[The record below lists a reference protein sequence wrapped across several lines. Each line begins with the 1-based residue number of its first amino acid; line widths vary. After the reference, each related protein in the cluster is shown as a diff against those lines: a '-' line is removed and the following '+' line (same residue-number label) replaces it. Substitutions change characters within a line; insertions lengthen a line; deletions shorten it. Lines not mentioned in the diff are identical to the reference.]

1 MSDFQKQTVQW
12 FPGHMAKT
20 RRQIKESLP
29 LVDAVTELLDA
40 RVPLSSRNP
49 ELNELIASKPHIVLL
64 NKCDMAD
71 EAATRRWKAWFGRQG
86 SPALA
91 VDCRSGRGLNDYGD
105 TVRELLRD
113 KIQSN
118 LEKGMAGRALRMM
131 VVGIPNTGKSSFIN
145 RMAGRSRAKV
155 ADRPGVTRQNQWFAI
170 GGGIELLDTPGVLWP
185 KFDDPEVGN
194 RLAFIG
200 SVKDE
205 VMDVEN
211 KPKIGCV
218 VMAAGNARRF
228 GENKLAAQL
237 RGRSLILRA
246 LEAVPA
252 EKFDKVVVV
261 TQYPEVMRLAGEF
274 HFAAI
279 HNPHPDYG
287 ISHTIELGLTALRD
301 CDGVLFQVSD
311 QPLLRR
317 ESVAELVDRWRTRP
331 EKIVALGHGGVRGNP
346 CLFPA
351 RFFPELLELREDHGG
366 NTVIRRHE
374 ADLLLLDVPAE
385 ELRDVDTA
393 QALEELKAEEQV

>member
-49 ELNELIASKPHIVLL
+49 ELNELIANKPHIVLL

-71 EAATRRWKAWFGRQG
+71 EAASRRWKAWFDGRG
-86 SPALA
+86 TPALA
-91 VDCRSGRGLNDYGD
+91 VDCRSGRGLNAYGE
-105 TVRELLRD
+105 TVRKLLQD

-118 LEKGMAGRALRMM
+118 IEKGMPGRALRMM

-205 VMDVEN
+205 VVDVETLAVRLLAVLGAQYRDRLCDRY
-211 KPKIGCV
+211 KLDE
-218 VMAAGNARRF
+218 AA
-228 GENKLAAQL
+228 AAEC
-237 RGRSLILRA
+237 G
-246 LEAVPA
+246 P
-252 EKFDKVVVV
+252 
-261 TQYPEVMRLAGEF
+261 Y
-274 HFAAI
+274 
-279 HNPHPDYG
+279 
-287 ISHTIELGLTALRD
+287 
-301 CDGVLFQVSD
+301 
-311 QPLLRR
+311 
-317 ESVAELVDRWRTRP
+317 
-331 EKIVALGHGGVRGNP
+331 
-346 CLFPA
+346 
-351 RFFPELLELREDHGG
+351 ELLELIGRKRGMLVRGG
-366 NTVIRRHE
+366 EIDTER
-374 ADLLLLDVPAE
+374 ASAMLLDEYRAGR
-385 ELRDVDTA
+385 LGRIT
-393 QALEELKAEEQV
+393 LEFPPGA

>member
-20 RRQIKESLP
+20 RRQIQASLP

-49 ELNELIASKPHIVLL
+49 ELNELIAGKPHIVLL

-71 EAATRRWKAWFGRQG
+71 EAASRRWKAWFERQRT
-86 SPALA
+86 PALA
-91 VDCRSGRGLNDYGD
+91 VDCRSGRGLNAYGE
-105 TVRELLRD
+105 TVRELLQD

-118 LEKGMAGRALRMM
+118 IEKGMAGRALRVM

-205 VMDVEN
+205 VLDVETLA
-211 KPKIGCV
+211 V
-218 VMAAGNARRF
+218 RLLAV
-228 GENKLAAQL
+228 LAAQYRDRL
-237 RGRSLILRA
+237 CERYKLDADEAASLA
-246 LEAVPA
+246 P
-252 EKFDKVVVV
+252 
-261 TQYPEVMRLAGEF
+261 Y
-274 HFAAI
+274 
-279 HNPHPDYG
+279 
-287 ISHTIELGLTALRD
+287 
-301 CDGVLFQVSD
+301 
-311 QPLLRR
+311 
-317 ESVAELVDRWRTRP
+317 
-331 EKIVALGHGGVRGNP
+331 
-346 CLFPA
+346 
-351 RFFPELLELREDHGG
+351 ELLELIGRRRGMLMRGG
-366 NTVIRRHE
+366 EIDTER
-374 ADLLLLDVPAE
+374 ASAMLLDEYRAG
-385 ELRDVDTA
+385 RMGRIT
-393 QALEELKAEEQV
+393 LEFPPEK